1 MLFGGSVKSVSTTG
15 SVAAVR
21 VDGLVV
27 NESEIERELYDQLTA
42 YGFKVLKLYT
52 PGNTGTMD
60 RMILRP
66 RYSPGPPMF
75 IELKRPGKKLKPL
88 QAAIAVDW
96 TVRGCIVLK
105 PCSNMSEV
113 SERCMQL
120 IQMIMPDY
128 AFARGAE
135 I

>member
-1 MLFGGSVKSVSTTG
+1 MYITVN
-15 SVAAVR
+15 VAAVKL
-21 VDGLVV
+21 DGLVV
-27 NESEIERELYDQLTA
+27 INESEIERELCAQLTA

-75 IELKRPGKKLKPL
+75 IELKRPRKKLRPL

-105 PCSNMSEV
+105 PCTDMGEV
-113 SERCMQL
+113 NERCMQL
-120 IQMIMPDY
+120 IQMILPDY
-128 AFARGAE
+128 AFAKEA
-135 I
+135 IL